1 MAQILHA
8 DKEIKLKIV
17 YYGPALSGKTTNLIY
32 IHQVLFPSQK
42 VKLFSIN
49 TGDDRTLFFDLLP
62 LELGR
67 VSGYNLTLQL
77 FTVPG
82 QVRYDQTRRAVLN
95 GADGVVFVADSNIDQ
110 DDANQESFDNLKINL
125 AVNAIDFDTTPVI
138 LQYNKQDLKEI
149 HSVAEMDRRFNKDKL
164 PSFGANALAGVG
176 VLQTLKQAITRV
188 LENFNKEFPELS
200 MTEIE
205 NKIDR
210 SFDAVLDAYQKRSQ
224 VVEKIPDAETAFAQT
239 LKNHA
244 HNIQVMES
252 RSDLDQEHF
261 LDKAVE
267 TNIKLAELYHQLNDT
282 SVQLQQKNRELT
294 ILGEINQALTG
305 DFAPEKLPHMI
316 FRSILMSFETANG
329 VFLAAKTGA
338 KELTEKYLSGF
349 NHDPL
354 HNILTL
360 YGDSVASQ
368 LFALGQPLMF
378 NAFDYEDVVI
388 PGKPVDQ
395 LAAQLRKFK
404 IMAFM
409 SLPIAAGKIRFGLLN
424 IYQLVDESSVL
435 QAWNQEHLHFA
446 TRLGATLTL
455 ALERTSLPRH
465 APAAPSVDTE
475 NGDARQIR
483 RRLEALTAQ
492 NRDCQRRLAKLETFF
507 EPVLRMDV
515 RRDLLLGNFM
525 SEISKPISS
534 ILMAGKVLEKFG
546 IHSEENLSRFLQVS
560 RDESARLN
568 HILEKFEGGTDKY
581 FDAADFNTEVFAVD
595 DLLQPVQGVYLPKI
609 EQKRLLWRQDIPDDL
624 PRIRGDKEKFQF
636 VLGQF
641 VDNALQF
648 TSTGHIELKLQY
660 NPVYNDRFLVLSVAD
675 SGVGIPKADLPKV
688 FDRFFKGVRDTEGS
702 ANRFGLG
709 LAFCKEIIEFH
720 RGRIW
725 IKSEEGV
732 STTIYAEIPVAQPV
746 TR

>member
-32 IHQVLFPSQK
+32 IHKVLFPSQQ

-82 QVRYDQTRRAVLN
+82 QVQYDQTRRAVLN
-95 GADGVVFVADSNIDQ
+95 GADGVVFVADSSVDQ
-110 DDANQESFDNLKINL
+110 DDANQESFDNLQINL
-125 AVNAIDFDTTPVI
+125 AANAIDFDSTPLV

-149 HSVAEMDRRFNKDKL
+149 HSISEMDRRFNKKNL
-164 PSFGANALAGVG
+164 PTFGACAVAGVG
-176 VLQTLKQAITRV
+176 VLQTLKQAITQV
-188 LENFNKEFPELS
+188 LEQFNQEFPELS
-200 MTEIE
+200 LAEVET
-205 NKIDR
+205 KIDR
-210 SFDAVLDAYQKRSQ
+210 SFEAVLDAYQKRSQ
-224 VVEKIPDAETAFAQT
+224 EDEHDPEAAQAFSQS
-239 LKNHA
+239 LKSHA

-252 RSDLDQEHF
+252 RSDLEQDQF

-267 TNIKLAELYHQLNDT
+267 TNIKLAELYNQLNDA
-282 SVQLQQKNRELT
+282 SVRLQQKNRELT
-294 ILGEINQALTG
+294 ILGEISQALTG
-305 DFAPEKLPHMI
+305 EYAPDKLPHMI

-329 VFLAAKTGA
+329 VFLNARHNG
-338 KELTEKYLSGF
+338 KELSERFLSGF

-368 LFALGQPLMF
+368 LFALGKPVMF
-378 NAFDYEDVVI
+378 NAFDYDDVVI

-409 SLPIAAGKIRFGLLN
+409 SLPIAAGKSRFGLLN

-435 QAWNQEHLHFA
+435 QAWNPEHLHFA
-446 TRLGATLTL
+446 TRLGATLAL
-455 ALERTSLPRH
+455 ALERTILPRQT
-465 APAAPSVDTE
+465 PAASADPGGE
-475 NGDARQIR
+475 EAHQLR
-483 RRLEALTAQ
+483 RRLEMLNAQ

-546 IHSEENLSRFLQVS
+546 IHSEENLTRFLQVS
-560 RDESARLN
+560 RDESTRLN
-568 HILEKFEGGTDKY
+568 LILEKFQGGAERY
-581 FDAADFNTEVFAVD
+581 FDDVDFKTEVFHVD
-595 DLLQPVQGVYLPKI
+595 ELLQPLQEVYLPKL
-609 EQKRLLWRQDIPDDL
+609 EQKRLVWRQDVPDDL
-624 PRIRGDKEKFQF
+624 PRIRGDKEKLQF

-648 TSTGHIELKLQY
+648 TTTGHIELKLQY
-660 NPVYNDRFLVLSVAD
+660 NPVYNDRFIVLSVAD
-675 SGVGIPKADLPKV
+675 TGVGIPRTDLPKV
-688 FDRFFKGVRDTEGS
+688 FDRFFKGGRDVEGS
-702 ANRFGLG
+702 AKRFGLG
-709 LAFCKEIIEFH
+709 LAFCKEIIEYH

-725 IKSEEGV
+725 IKSEDGV
-732 STTIYAEIPVAQPV
+732 STTIYAELPVVQPAS
-746 TR
+746 R